1 MKVRRHRRTANSSP
15 KSSRLPSL
23 RLFFCRRYCGYCYH
37 YYCYSLYYRY
47 YYYYRR
53 CSHPR
58 RLLVSVSLSASRASL
73 ETGTARTP
81 PHPLHRLQ
89 QHPSTATQSRR
100 CLGNTNSHPLPRLAL
115 RPPRKRRSLSDASIS
130 PPRRDSPRQFP
141 RLVSQPPRISRVHPH
156 LSVKLKSTRRLNF
169 RSYRHRVRK
178 SRISLSSVA
187 STFPW
192 SLERTIPDS

>member
-1 MKVRRHRRTANSSP
+1 MAV
-15 KSSRLPSL
+15 
-23 RLFFCRRYCGYCYH
+23 YCYIL
-37 YYCYSLYYRY
+37 SFLFGSVLVVALSFLLLFLLPPPPLRYYRY

-81 PHPLHRLQ
+81 PRPLHRLQ

-130 PPRRDSPRQFP
+130 PPRRDFEEEKERDKT
-141 RLVSQPPRISRVHPH
+141 RV
-156 LSVKLKSTRRLNF
+156 STREKKERE
-169 RSYRHRVRK
+169 RDAIKPR
-178 SRISLSSVA
+178 
-187 STFPW
+187 
-192 SLERTIPDS
+192 ERTNE

>member
-1 MKVRRHRRTANSSP
+1 MAV
-15 KSSRLPSL
+15 
-23 RLFFCRRYCGYCYH
+23 YCYIL
-37 YYCYSLYYRY
+37 SFLFGSVLVVALSFLLLFLLPPPPPPLRYYRY

-130 PPRRDSPRQFP
+130 PPRRDFEEEKERDKTHVSTRERKERERDDKTARTNERMKISRNALSPLHHSLHASFP
-141 RLVSQPPRISRVHPH
+141 NHRAFLVSI
-156 LSVKLKSTRRLNF
+156 
-169 RSYRHRVRK
+169 
-178 SRISLSSVA
+178 
-187 STFPW
+187 
-192 SLERTIPDS
+192 RT